1 MEQLD
6 LTHLLNR
13 KEEEKKLMN
22 MLKNFEKNKKELIH
36 SRGMYIYGAPGSGK
50 STFVKNILKKMN
62 YDIVL
67 YDAGDIR
74 NKSVIDNIT
83 KHKISDN
90 SVLAM
95 FKKETKRIVIIMDEI
110 DGMNSGDKGGINTLI
125 KLIRPKKTKKQK
137 TEDVTMVPII
147 CIGNYHVDKKIK
159 ELIKVCETIELKK
172 PTKEQLDNIINLILP
187 NLEDELKKNIIEF
200 SQCDLRKIH
209 SAYFIYK
216 NQESLFKKKMIK
228 NMFQVKNHNE
238 DTKVIV
244 KKLLNKK
251 YNLKDHQNVINDTD
265 RTSIGLLFHENIIET
280 FKYFKHEDS
289 INLYLKVLDNVCF
302 SDYIDRITF
311 QKQIWV
317 FNEMSSLVK
326 TMYNNK
332 ILFEY
337 KNKVNNK
344 QKFNPP
350 EVRFTKVLTKYST
363 EYNNMVFLQDLCK
376 QLNMD
381 KPDMF
386 LFFLDLRSKMSI
398 EDIINLFNN
407 ENYDINKLDVNR
419 IFRFLDFGKEVLI

>member
-6 LTHLLNR
+6 LINLLNR
-13 KEEEKKLMN
+13 EEEEKKLIN
-22 MLKNFEKNKKELIH
+22 ILSDFEENKKELIH
-36 SRGMYIYGAPGSGK
+36 SRGVYVYGAPGCGK
-50 STFVKNILKKMN
+50 SKFVKNTLKKMN

-74 NKSVIDNIT
+74 NKAVIDNIT

-90 SVLAM
+90 NILAM
-95 FKKETKRIVIIMDEI
+95 FKKEKKKIAIIMDEI

-137 TEDVTMVPII
+137 LEDITMVPII

-159 ELIKVCETIELKK
+159 ELIKVCEIIELKK
-172 PTKEQLDNIINLILP
+172 PKNTQLKKIVNLILP
-187 NLEDELKKNIIEF
+187 NLDKELKKNIIDF
-200 SQCDLRKIH
+200 SKNDLKKIDLI
-209 SAYFIYK
+209 YNIYK
-216 NQESLFKKKMIK
+216 NHKNILKKEVIK
-228 NMFQVKNHNE
+228 NILEVKNHNE
-238 DTKVIV
+238 DTKIIV
-244 KKLLNKK
+244 KKLLNNK
-251 YNLKDHQNVINDTD
+251 YDLDEHINIMNDTD

-280 FKYFKHEDS
+280 FNNFNREDS
-289 INLYLKVLDNVCF
+289 INLYLNVLDNICF

-332 ILFEY
+332 ILFDY
-337 KNKVNNK
+337 KKKVNNNSS
-344 QKFNPP
+344 FNPN

-381 KPDMF
+381 KSDML
-386 LFFLDLRSKMSI
+386 LFFLDLRSKMSVEEII
-398 EDIINLFNN
+398 ELFNN

-419 IFRFLDFGKEVLI
+419 IFRFLDYGKEE

>member
-6 LTHLLNR
+6 LINLLNR
-13 KEEEKKLMN
+13 DEEEKKLIN
-22 MLKNFEKNKKELIH
+22 ILTSFEKNKKELIH
-36 SRGMYIYGAPGSGK
+36 SRGVYVYGAPGCGK
-50 STFVKNILKKMN
+50 SKFVKNTLKKMN
-62 YDIVL
+62 YDVVV

-74 NKSVIDNIT
+74 NKAVIDNIT

-90 SVLAM
+90 NILAM
-95 FKKETKRIVIIMDEI
+95 FKKEKKKIAIIMDEI

-137 TEDVTMVPII
+137 TEDITMVPII

-172 PTKEQLDNIINLILP
+172 PNQNQLKNIINLILP
-187 NLEDELKKNIIEF
+187 NLDEELKKHIIDF
-200 SQCDLRKIH
+200 SQSDLRKIE
-209 SAYFIYK
+209 STYNIYK
-216 NQESLFKKKMIK
+216 NHESILKKEIIK
-228 NMFQVKNHNE
+228 NMLEVKNHNE
-238 DTKVIV
+238 DTKIIV
-244 KKLLNKK
+244 KKLLNNK
-251 YNLKDHQNVINDTD
+251 YNLDEHIHIMNDTD

-280 FKYFKHEDS
+280 FRKFKKEDS
-289 INLYLKVLDNVCF
+289 INLYLNVLDNICF

-311 QKQIWV
+311 QKQIWI

-332 ILFEY
+332 ILFDY
-337 KNKVNNK
+337 KKKVNNNSS
-344 QKFNPP
+344 FNPK

-381 KPDMF
+381 KSDML
-386 LFFLDLRSKMSI
+386 LFFLDLRSKMSVEEII
-398 EDIINLFNN
+398 ELFNN

-419 IFRFLDFGKEVLI
+419 IFRFLDYGKEE